1 MLLNTVVKILK
12 SHQEDLLNQGVR
24 KLSIFGSVARNE
36 SSKESDVDI
45 LIDFDSKRGLF
56 AFVGLK
62 SYMES
67 ILHCEVDLVTK
78 NALHPALKSRILRD
92 AKNVF

>member
-12 SHQEDLLNQGVR
+12 SHQADLLNQGVR

-36 SSKESDVDI
+36 SSKHSDVDI

-62 SYMES
+62 NYMES

-78 NALHPALKSRILRD
+78 NALHPALKTRILRD